1 MLYSHDDDVIVAQCT
16 PTGPGAIALIRISG
30 IQAVSVADAFCL
42 LASGKKIADCAS
54 HTVHFARI
62 INGAGQI
69 IDQVMVTLMRAPKT
83 FTGQDTVEITSHNN
97 QFILEEILAR
107 AIAAG
112 ARMAQ
117 SGEFTRRAVLNEKM
131 DLLQAEALND
141 LIHANTQQSARQ
153 ALSQLEG
160 SFSSWI
166 ASIERELLR
175 AHALCQASFEFIDE
189 EMTFDQPIKESLTTI
204 VHILATIKR
213 TFTPQ
218 QHIRQGIRIALIG
231 SVNAGKSSLFN
242 MLIGAQRAIV
252 SPQAGTTR
260 DTIEAGLYR
269 NGAYWTLIDT
279 AGLRH
284 TNDAIEQEGIKRSHM
299 QAESADIVLLVVD
312 GSRLLNP
319 VELAEYQLLYE
330 RYNTKSLLVFTKSDL
345 PQISY
350 DLTFPHQS
358 SLRVSSVTLESLGQ
372 LEKIVNE
379 RIEQIIAQAASPY
392 LVNQR
397 QYHLLLGLEQ
407 QLHAIQEQLG
417 DTIAYELL
425 SYHLNDAFALLGEIS
440 GKSAS
445 EKAMDAIFR
454 EFCVGK

>member
-1 MLYSHDDDVIVAQCT
+1 MLYTHDDDVIVAQCT

-30 IQAVSVADAFCL
+30 TQAVSVADAFCL
-42 LASGKKIADCAS
+42 LASGKKIADCTS

-62 INGAGQI
+62 INVTGQI

-97 QFILEEILAR
+97 QFIVEEILAR
-107 AIAAG
+107 AIGAG

-117 SGEFTRRAVLNEKM
+117 PGEFTRRAVLNDKM

-141 LIHANTQQSARQ
+141 LIHANTQQIARQ

-160 SFSSWI
+160 SFSAWI

-175 AHALCQASFEFIDE
+175 ANAFCQASFEFIDE
-189 EMTFDQPIKESLTTI
+189 EMTFDQPIRESLAAI
-204 VHILATIKR
+204 LHILVTIKR

-231 SVNAGKSSLFN
+231 SVNVGKSSLFN
-242 MLIGAQRAIV
+242 MLIGTQRAIV
-252 SPQAGTTR
+252 SSQAGTTR

-299 QAESADIVLLVVD
+299 QAEQADIVLLVVD
-312 GSRLLNP
+312 GSRQLRP
-319 VELAEYQLLYE
+319 AEMTEYQALYE
-330 RYNTKSLLVFTKSDL
+330 RYSSKSLIVFTKSDL
-345 PQISY
+345 AQVLHSWA
-350 DLTFPHQS
+350 PHEQS
-358 SLRVSSVTLESLGQ
+358 PLRVSSVTLASLGK
-372 LEKIVNE
+372 LEKVMAA

-417 DTIAYELL
+417 DTIAYEIL
-425 SYHLNDAFALLGEIS
+425 SYHLSDALALLSEIS

-445 EKAMDAIFR
+445 EKAMDAVFR